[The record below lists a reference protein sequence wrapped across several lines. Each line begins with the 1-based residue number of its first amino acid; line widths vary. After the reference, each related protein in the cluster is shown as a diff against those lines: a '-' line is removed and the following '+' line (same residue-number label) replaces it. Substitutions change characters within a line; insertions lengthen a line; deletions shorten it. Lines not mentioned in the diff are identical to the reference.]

1 MSKVIIIT
9 GAATGIGR
17 LSAEALARGGH
28 TVYATMRDVGSRNRC
43 HADALRKLAED
54 ENLSIH
60 SLEMDILSDESVESA
75 VAEVMKQEGRI
86 DVLMQNAGHLVLGP
100 TEAFSPE
107 EITRNYQV
115 NVVGAHRVSRAVL
128 PVMRHQ
134 EEGLILWISSTTV
147 HGGFPPFLGPYA
159 AAKAAMDSMAGS
171 MALEVSRFG
180 IETVM
185 VTPGAFTAGTDHFPK
200 ASAPEN
206 QARAAEYARYDD
218 VTSSVGERL
227 SAITPPDAHPQA
239 VADEVL
245 RIVNLPHGTRP
256 FRTVIDF
263 VGDGAEDVSK
273 AAELARKAFFAR
285 IGLDDLLAPK
295 SKP

>member
-1 MSKVIIIT
+1 VSKVIIIT

-17 LSAEALARGGH
+17 LSAEALAKGGH
-28 TVYATMRDVGSRNRC
+28 TVYATMRDAGSRNRH

-54 ENLSIH
+54 ENLSIY
-60 SLEMDILSDESVESA
+60 SLEMDILSDDSVENA
-75 VAEVMKQEGRI
+75 VTEVLKQEGRI

-100 TEAFSPE
+100 TEAFSPD

-115 NVVGAHRVSRAVL
+115 NVAGAHRVSRAVL
-128 PVMRHQ
+128 PIMRGQ
-134 EEGLILWISSTTV
+134 EEGLIVWISSTTV

-185 VTPGAFTAGTDHFPK
+185 VTPGAFTVGTDHFPK
-200 ASAPEN
+200 ASAPED

-218 VTSSVGERL
+218 VVSSVGDRL

-245 RIVNLPHGTRP
+245 RVVDLPHGARP

-263 VGDGAEDVSK
+263 VGDGAEEVSNT
-273 AAELARKAFFAR
+273 AGLARRTFLAR
-285 IGLDDLLAPK
+285 IGLEELLVPN
-295 SKP
+295 SRP

>member
-1 MSKVIIIT
+1 
-9 GAATGIGR
+9 
-17 LSAEALARGGH
+17 
-28 TVYATMRDVGSRNRC
+28 MRDVGSRNRH
-43 HADALRKLAED
+43 HADALRKLAQD

-60 SLEMDILSDESVESA
+60 SLEMDILSDDSVENA

-128 PVMRHQ
+128 PIMRRQ
-134 EEGLILWISSTTV
+134 EDGLALWISSTTV

-200 ASAPEN
+200 ASAPED

-245 RIVNLPHGTRP
+245 RIVDLPHGTRP

-273 AAELARKAFFAR
+273 AAEQARKTFFAR
-285 IGLDDLLAPK
+285 IGLDDLLVPK